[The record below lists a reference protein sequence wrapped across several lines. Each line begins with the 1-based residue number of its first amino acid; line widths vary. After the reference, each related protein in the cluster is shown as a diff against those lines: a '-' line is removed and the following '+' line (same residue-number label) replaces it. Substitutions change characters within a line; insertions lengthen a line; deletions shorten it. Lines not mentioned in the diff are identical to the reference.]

1 MTVDPERPGGPAMPG
16 NGFGWEEDA
25 EPDWVDEIHRARSR
39 RAERLAELLSEPDS
53 SPEPEDP
60 PP

>member
-1 MTVDPERPGGPAMPG
+1 MTVEPERPGGPATPVK
-16 NGFGWEEDA
+16 GFGWEDEA
-25 EPDWVDEIHRARSR
+25 EPDWVDEIHRARRR
-39 RAERLAELLSEPDS
+39 RAERLAEILSEPES